1 MAILAS
7 VTSGLFFGLSWLILA
22 DGLYSSSIMRNGIP
36 DLLILPHFNQPAIL
50 WYHLLPTIFSFILVI
65 MLNMVS
71 SKQLLAEDID
81 FSGGGGGGA
90 TCIKAW
96 VFATVSLLMV
106 CIGSTIWIA
115 AVNYGPSVYSPWPG
129 LALILNV
136 VFMFLAGA
144 TFFAAH

>member
-1 MAILAS
+1 MPILVS
-7 VTSGLFFGLSWLILA
+7 VLSGLLFGLAWLVLG
-22 DGLYSSSIMRNGIP
+22 DGLYSSSVMRNGIP
-36 DLLILPHFNQPAIL
+36 DLLVLPHFNQPPIL
-50 WYHLLPTIFSFILVI
+50 WYHLLPTVFAFALVM

-71 SKQLLAEDID
+71 SKQLLADDVD
-81 FSGGGGGGA
+81 FSDRGGA

-106 CIGSTIWIA
+106 CIGSAIWIA

-136 VFMFLAGA
+136 LFLFLAGA
-144 TFFAAH
+144 TFFAVH